1 MNVQEFTTRTMA
13 KKITWWRQRKLCES
27 TRTIRRIKRN
37 RKKTGFDGEPAEPKR
52 VPAKEVN
59 REKHFHFEVRHFRE
73 KLREARHPLRLHMG
87 EQGVAGKSALPHY
100 Y

>member
-1 MNVQEFTTRTMA
+1 VVEAAEIVREYTDDGSNGTG
-13 KKITWWRQRKLCES
+13 
-27 TRTIRRIKRN
+27 RRWDSIS
-37 RKKTGFDGEPAEPKR
+37 EPAEPKR